1 MRARPEVA
9 SRSSSPGIAARRKIV
24 SAILSGLAFGSLYSG
39 GLAADSAPRYPP
51 FAIKSYLGRCL
62 AAQAPATTLV
72 IADCNNAADQAF
84 GVEELDP
91 DHRVKLHLAEQCVG
105 AQATAADAAVRLEPC
120 SDDPTQIFALDG
132 DSIILDT
139 KPELVVR
146 LSNAITKPGTPVTLG
161 ERWLGDDELWDF
173 VPPAGAVGTPTRGF
187 VTVSDSAGFV
197 TALAA
202 AGANTVIQLT
212 PGAELD
218 FQDLNCPFEIPAG
231 VTVRGS
237 RRGTLFGPQF
247 WLKQG
252 HLSTPTQTCEP
263 GLFLVDQPR
272 SRITGL
278 RIRGP
283 GRDPN
288 GKMPPMK
295 GVNVVA
301 VSSPAPNRRIYLR
314 AIVDHNDISDWGVSA
329 VDLQGPD
336 DDDVV
341 CPLAPQIDPGFVRI
355 LRNYIHDNREN
366 HYANAEGYGLAAG
379 SGADPL
385 VFANMFQKNGTSLT
399 SDGAARS
406 GYAATSNLFL
416 SGNDSVDADV
426 HGQTNDKNDTHHDG
440 GISGLSGHVVG
451 NSFLRTD
458 TGARHENFSVRGLP
472 CNGVN
477 AIFKDNMTRKQASD
491 AVTVFPS
498 DGSASDNIAWT
509 AARPRVPYLQVDS
522 KFSAPDP
529 TNILLVGDFD
539 ADKQDDVF
547 MATGAGWYYSPGANA
562 EWRFLSA
569 KTETADMLL
578 LGDFDG
584 DGVTD
589 VFKQEGDTWYVS
601 WGGRSPWQVLS
612 TGHRVNMPDPE
623 LSPPPAPGS
632 SLTVNSDPGV
642 VSYVI
647 ADFVGDTRAD
657 VFFADGQTW
666 WVSDGGT
673 EPFVVYATSSFQRSD
688 IAFGDFDGSG
698 KMEVIGVVDNQW
710 MFTPALSA
718 HAWTPLRSKLNNTM
732 KGAFAAD
739 FNGDGATDIA
749 FTIGAAWEIS
759 LNART
764 NPTLAP
770 GLTALPIALAIGR
783 FEGAAAG
790 AEVLFWQGNG
800 FYKSSLKAPTPAQQ
814 SRQDMR

>member
-1 MRARPEVA
+1 MCARLQVA
-9 SRSSSPGIAARRKIV
+9 SRSSPTVAMRGKFLSAVLAAV
-24 SAILSGLAFGSLYSG
+24 VFGSLASSG
-39 GLAADSAPRYPP
+39 LLAATAPRYPI

-62 AAQAPATTLV
+62 AVQTPATALV
-72 IADCNNAADQAF
+72 IADCDNAADQAF
-84 GVEELDP
+84 GVEEIDP
-91 DHRVKLHLAEQCVG
+91 QHRVRLHLAEQCVG
-105 AQATAADAAVRLEPC
+105 AQAMAAGAAMRLEPC
-120 SDDPTQIFALDG
+120 SEAPDQSFALDG
-132 DSIILDT
+132 DSIILDAN
-139 KPELVVR
+139 PEFVVR
-146 LSNAITKPGTPVTLG
+146 LSHAVTRSGTSVALG

-173 VPPAGAVGTPTRGF
+173 VPPAGAIGNPTRGF
-187 VTVSDSAGFV
+187 VTASDIASFTA
-197 TALAA
+197 ALAA
-202 AGANTVIQLT
+202 AGPNSVIQLT
-212 PGAELD
+212 PSAELD

-263 GLFLVDQPR
+263 GLFFVDQPR

-301 VSSPAPNRRIYLR
+301 VSVQAGARVYLR

-329 VDLQGPD
+329 IDLQGPD

-341 CPLAPQIDPGFVRI
+341 CPLAPQTDPGFVRI
-355 LRNYIHDNREN
+355 MRNFIHDNREN

-379 SGADPL
+379 SGAYPL

-406 GYAATSNLFL
+406 GYVARANLFV

-440 GISGLSGHVVG
+440 GISGLSGHVIA

-477 AIFKDNMTRKQASD
+477 AIFRDNMTRKQASD

-509 AARPRVPYLQVDS
+509 DARPRVPYLQVDS
-522 KFSAPDP
+522 KFAAPDP
-529 TNILLVGDFD
+529 TNILPVGDFD
-539 ADKQDDVF
+539 GDKQDDVF
-547 MATGAGWYYSPGANA
+547 MATGAGWYCSPGANA

-578 LGDFDG
+578 FGDFDG
-584 DGVTD
+584 DGITD

-612 TGHRVNMPDPE
+612 SNHRVNMPNPE
-623 LSPPPAPGS
+623 LSPPAPGS
-632 SLTVNSDPGV
+632 SITVNSDPGV

-647 ADFVGDTRAD
+647 GDFVGDNRAD

-673 EPFVVYATSSFQRSD
+673 APFVVYASSSFKRPD

-698 KMEVIGVVDNQW
+698 KTEVIGVVDNQW
-710 MFTPALSA
+710 MFVPALGA
-718 HAWTPLRSKLNNTM
+718 HAWTPLRPKLNNTM
-732 KGAFAAD
+732 NGAFAAD

-749 FTIGAAWEIS
+749 LTIGGIWQVS
-759 LNART
+759 LNARANAT
-764 NPTLAP
+764 SAP
-770 GLTALPIALAIGR
+770 GLTALPDALAIGR
-783 FEGAAAG
+783 FDGPAAG
-790 AEVLFWQGNG
+790 AEVLVWQGNG
-800 FYKSSLKAPTPAQQ
+800 FFKTSLKNPTPVQQ

>member
-1 MRARPEVA
+1 M
-9 SRSSSPGIAARRKIV
+9 
-24 SAILSGLAFGSLYSG
+24 
-39 GLAADSAPRYPP
+39 
-51 FAIKSYLGRCL
+51 
-62 AAQAPATTLV
+62 
-72 IADCNNAADQAF
+72 
-84 GVEELDP
+84 
-91 DHRVKLHLAEQCVG
+91 
-105 AQATAADAAVRLEPC
+105 
-120 SDDPTQIFALDG
+120 
-132 DSIILDT
+132 
-139 KPELVVR
+139 
-146 LSNAITKPGTPVTLG
+146 
-161 ERWLGDDELWDF
+161 DF
-173 VPPAGAVGTPTRGF
+173 
-187 VTVSDSAGFV
+187 
-197 TALAA
+197 
-202 AGANTVIQLT
+202 
-212 PGAELD
+212 E
-218 FQDLNCPFEIPAG
+218 DLKCPFEIPAG
-231 VTVRGS
+231 VTIRGD

-263 GLFLVDQPR
+263 GLFLVDKPR

-288 GKMPPMK
+288 GHMPPMK

-301 VSSPAPNRRIYLR
+301 VSSPTPDRRVHLR

-341 CPLAPQIDPGFVRI
+341 CPLAPQTDPGFVRI

-366 HYANAEGYGLAAG
+366 HYGNAEGYGLAAG

-406 GYAATSNLFL
+406 GYVAASNLFL

-426 HGQTNDKNDTHHDG
+426 HGQTNDPNDTHHDG
-440 GISGLSGHVVG
+440 GISGLSGHVIA

-472 CNGVN
+472 CNGDN

-491 AVTVFPS
+491 AVTVFPF
-498 DGSASDNIAWT
+498 DGSSSDNIAWT

-539 ADKQDDVF
+539 GDKQDDVF

-612 TGHRVNMPDPE
+612 TGHRVNMPDPD

-632 SLTVNSDPGV
+632 STTINSDPGV

-647 ADFVGDTRAD
+647 GDFVGDIRAD

-673 EPFVVYATSSFQRSD
+673 EPFVAYATSSFKRPD

-710 MFTPALSA
+710 MFAPALGA
-718 HAWTPLRSKLNNTM
+718 HVWTPLRPKLNNTM
-732 KGAFAAD
+732 SGAFAAD
-739 FNGDGATDIA
+739 FDGDGATDIA
-749 FTIGAAWEIS
+749 FMSGAAWQIS
-759 LNART
+759 LNARA
-764 NPTLAP
+764 NPTAAA
-770 GLTALPIALAIGR
+770 GLTALPNALAIGR
-783 FEGAAAG
+783 FDGAAAG
-790 AEVLFWQGNG
+790 VEVLFWQGNG
-800 FYKSSLKAPTPAQQ
+800 FFKSSLKTPTPVQQ